1 MNTSSVYKWVIDD
14 VVSKMKPETVQEG
27 VDESVLDELR
37 TLWQDKLTKKGLI
50 RDEGMQAGFMA
61 RGGGLPLP
69 QLGQGPPAMN
79 TPAGMQQL
87 MMRMLQMQQMQQQGG
102 QQQPGVGL
110 PYALPGAQYAPQLA
124 NLFAQQQQ
132 QQQPQAAFHGS
143 KREAPEGGFQTSR
156 GEPSTSR
163 RPRVGPQGGL
173 VPQQDGPADTEP
185 TPSHIASPHQR
196 RVPAHTAPTPS
207 NHPHTPQCRIP
218 QQDGPADEGAC
229 GGEGSSGAQRVIPQ
243 QDGPTDDGGGGGEGS
258 SEAGTS
264 GAGRQQEAA
273 EGQTEDKGEAPAD
286 DEALSSDS
294 GEDSSDE
301 EADVDHFM
309 CCQFEKVN
317 RTKNRWKIAMK
328 EGVFHVHGRDYL
340 FKKAQGEW
348 TF

>member
-69 QLGQGPPAMN
+69 QLGPGTPAMN
-79 TPAGMQQL
+79 TPAGMQQI
-87 MMRMLQMQQMQQQGG
+87 MMRMLQLQQQQQQAG
-102 QQQPGVGL
+102 QQQPGGGL
-110 PYALPGAQYAPQLA
+110 PYALPGVQYAPQLA

-132 QQQPQAAFHGS
+132 QQQQPRAAALPGL
-143 KREAPEGGFQTSR
+143 KRDAPEGGFQVPQ
-156 GEPSTSR
+156 GEPSTLR
-163 RPRVGPQGGL
+163 RQRVGPQGGPL
-173 VPQQDGPADTEP
+173 VPQQDGPADAEP
-185 TPSHIASPHQR
+185 TPSHRANSHQR
-196 RVPAHTAPTPS
+196 SETVSADPAPS
-207 NHPHTPQCRIP
+207 RSPRALRGSRIP
-218 QQDGPADEGAC
+218 QHDGPADNDA
-229 GGEGSSGAQRVIPQ
+229 
-243 QDGPTDDGGGGGEGS
+243 GGGEGT
-258 SEAGTS
+258 SEAGAS
-264 GAGRQQEAA
+264 GAGRQQQSP
-273 EGQTEDKGEAPAD
+273 EGQAEEKGEAPAD

-294 GEDSSDE
+294 GEDTSDE
-301 EADVDHFM
+301 EGDVDHFM